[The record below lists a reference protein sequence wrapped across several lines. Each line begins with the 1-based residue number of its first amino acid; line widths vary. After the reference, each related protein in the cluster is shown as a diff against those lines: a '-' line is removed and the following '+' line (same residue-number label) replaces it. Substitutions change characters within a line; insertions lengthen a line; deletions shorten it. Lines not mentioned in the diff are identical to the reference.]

1 MERNFSDAVRTAK
14 LHIENK
20 FDLSYP
26 LDKKEYERRLG
37 KVKYFVKYVL
47 RCSIAI
53 LLKSVREYNK
63 DYSLPDELP
72 KSYLYINKPQDNELN
87 YTPEFTVSGRL
98 DNDGMVTLTF
108 VCIFKEC
115 CKNRIYYDYKTYGY
129 NIDEQDKEM
138 IIDEFRK
145 LGIDCR
151 INISN
156 SVFSDANH
164 STLKIQMKKLEPHVS
179 LSCRGDTIVRIKAR
193 RGDRK
198 QFDEC

>member
-63 DYSLPDELP
+63 DYSLPDKLP
-72 KSYLYINKPQDNELN
+72 KSYLYMNRPPVNELN

-108 VCIFKEC
+108 VCIFK
-115 CKNRIYYDYKTYGY
+115 
-129 NIDEQDKEM
+129 
-138 IIDEFRK
+138 
-145 LGIDCR
+145 
-151 INISN
+151 
-156 SVFSDANH
+156 
-164 STLKIQMKKLEPHVS
+164 
-179 LSCRGDTIVRIKAR
+179 
-193 RGDRK
+193 
-198 QFDEC
+198 